1 MKKLALLSLLII
13 ILAAGGWLWWRE
25 AAVADQGGTVT
36 EYLSGEA
43 AEGFALVTEPNAI
56 EFPRDFGAHEAYQT
70 EWWYYT
76 GNLQTAGGRDFG
88 YQFTIFRRGLTP
100 GELETA
106 DASAWRSNQIYFAH
120 FTVSDIANEDFYDFE
135 KFSRGAADLAGA
147 QAEPYQVWIENWSV
161 QEQADGTILLSAA
174 QDDVKLELTLT
185 QTRPPILHGEGG
197 LSQKGPEYGNA
208 SYYYSQIHQQTE
220 GTVTIG
226 ADQYTVSGLSWKDH
240 EYGTS
245 FLSEGVIG
253 WNWFALQFDDGS
265 ALMFAEGVNEAE
277 NSALDS
283 IGTFIYP
290 DNTTVSLSL
299 EDVQLEVLDT
309 WTSPT
314 SGGEYPAAWRMTI
327 PSLNL
332 EITGEP
338 LMANQELNV
347 STTYWEGA
355 VRFSGT
361 RNGTATTA
369 VGYVE
374 MTGYAGSLG
383 GRL

>member
-1 MKKLALLSLLII
+1 MKKFALPLLFII
-13 ILAAGGWLWWRE
+13 VLAAGGWLWWRE
-25 AAVADQGGTVT
+25 AAVASQNGTVT

-56 EFPRDFGAHEAYQT
+56 EFPRDFGPHEEYQT

-76 GNLQTAGGRDFG
+76 GNLQTADGRDFG

-100 GELETA
+100 GTLETA
-106 DASAWRSNQIYFAH
+106 EASAWRSNQIYFAH
-120 FTVSDIANEDFYDFE
+120 FALSDIANEDFYDFE
-135 KFSRGAADLAGA
+135 KFSRGAAGLAGA
-147 QAEPYQVWIENWSV
+147 QAEPYEVWIENWSV
-161 QEQADGTILLSAA
+161 KEQADGTILLSAA
-174 QDDVKLELTLT
+174 QDEVKLELTLT
-185 QTRPPILHGEGG
+185 QTRPPILHGKGG

-208 SYYYSQIHQQTE
+208 SYYYSQIRQQTE

-226 ADQYTVSGLSWKDH
+226 ENQYAVSGLSWKDH

-265 ALMFAEGVNEAE
+265 ALMFAQGVNEAE
-277 NSALDS
+277 NNALDS

-290 DNTTVSLSL
+290 NNTTVQLSL
-299 EDVQLEVLDT
+299 EDVELEVLDT

-332 EITGEP
+332 QIMGEP

-361 RNGTATTA
+361 RNDAAVTA

-374 MTGYAGSLG
+374 LTGYADSLG